1 MFVLFNLETGY
12 VGEDATEVYEFDDD
26 TSEDTLDEYGQQLAD
41 DHAEMYGHTAGEDNN
56 GVEYEGGTYTY
67 EILED
72 MTKEEIEEEY
82 GEISRA

>member
-1 MFVLFNLETGY
+1 MFVAFKLETGY
-12 VGEDATEVYEFDDD
+12 VGEETTEVYEFDDD
-26 TSEDTLDEYGQQLAD
+26 TSEDTLNEYGQQIAD
-41 DHAEMYGHTAGEDNN
+41 DNAEMYGHTAGEDNN